1 LNPKALPNIL
11 LLGLLWGSTLVG
23 SRFGVGQFTPVTFVG
38 IRFVFTSLIFILVY
52 IFKIGNRTWP
62 KGKEM
67 WTKGAIMGLGNIVET
82 VGIVTS
88 LHYLSSGLVSI
99 MLTVGPAFTVLLA
112 HFFLDDERMN
122 LRKVNGIIIALIG
135 AVLLIILGESGLP
148 DVNQAN
154 PIGYVLVLG
163 GIFSAS
169 VMTIY
174 ARKFMQDCDSFDV
187 TSVRMYTCAL
197 VVMPLS
203 LLLEGFDLSNVN
215 GNGVLALIYT
225 TVIGQFLGMILSLD
239 IIQKF
244 GATASVMTSYVI
256 PVVAG
261 LIGVILLDEHIT
273 WGMLASISFIILG
286 VSVINSSGRQKPTL
300 P

>member
-11 LLGLLWGSTLVG
+11 LLGLLGGSTLVG